1 MRRALLL
8 SLAAVGALS
17 WLPASQ
23 ADDSAPV
30 ALPPVRHCTQ
40 AHPCIHVFRV
50 GPSTSGTSHVVWN
63 SRPRFTRPNLAISV
77 SFTPRLTFDQDLR
90 TAPMADC
97 GVHFWLNGRF
107 NGVAT
112 RCGDGRLPLHVQI
125 ANVHNRPLRLVLRYW
140 TSRAVL
146 PPSASASA
154 RAR

>member
-1 MRRALLL
+1 MRRALPL
-8 SLAAVGALS
+8 SLLAALALS
-17 WLPASQ
+17 WLPPSQ
-23 ADDSAPV
+23 ADDSPPI

-50 GPSTSGTSHVVWN
+50 GPSTSTTSHVAWN
-63 SRPRFTRPNLAISV
+63 SRPRFTRANLGISV
-77 SFTPRLTFDQDLR
+77 SYTPQLTFDQELQS
-90 TAPMADC
+90 APMSDC

-125 ANVHNRPLRLVLRYW
+125 ANVHNRPLRVVLRYW
-140 TSRAVL
+140 TSRHVL
-146 PPSASASA
+146 PAPAAA